1 MSSSLTLLVGSVVCP
16 ANRTQSAAKSAYR
29 FLPIVGLT
37 NFRRRKNS
45 AANGVHKVNL
55 LTCEASHCLICV
67 VIIRLP
73 LFGRPVLHI
82 EPCIRTAHTT
92 SRF

>member
-55 LTCEASHCLICV
+55 MTC
-67 VIIRLP
+67 IIRRP

-82 EPCIRTAHTT
+82 EPSIRALYSDSTYN
-92 SRF
+92 